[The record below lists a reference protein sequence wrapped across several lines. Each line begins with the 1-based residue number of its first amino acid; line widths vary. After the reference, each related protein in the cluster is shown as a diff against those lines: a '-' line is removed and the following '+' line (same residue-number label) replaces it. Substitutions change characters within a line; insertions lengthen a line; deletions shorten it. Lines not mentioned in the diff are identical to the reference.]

1 MGDDVGGCCTEMGDC
16 GCTGDQRGALI
27 AVSLELEWIPRV
39 VCFAECEMADFVSL
53 FGPLVG
59 FVLTV
64 IWSAF
69 HLGFP
74 MLLFYFI
81 YRTRTHTIR
90 LPYPPFRSRFLSSG
104 SLPRHIRP
112 YLISL
117 CMIPHTPSHWRLFT
131 GSGIF

>member
-1 MGDDVGGCCTEMGDC
+1 MV
-16 GCTGDQRGALI
+16 
-27 AVSLELEWIPRV
+27 
-39 VCFAECEMADFVSL
+39 DFVSL

-59 FVLTV
+59 FVLAV

-81 YRTRTHTIR
+81 YHTRTHTIR
-90 LPYPPFRSRFLSSG
+90 LPYPPFCSCFLSSG
-104 SLPRHIRP
+104 SLTPYLPRHIRP

-131 GSGIF
+131 GSGIV